1 MLLIDIEMPDMNGID
16 VVKQIGGRAPLS
28 TIFVTAYPEHAV
40 DAFELHA
47 LDYLTKPVKP
57 ERAKR
62 AMVEPSDPS
71 NVTHREDG
79 CGFTLDFYLA
89 EAKTIYL
96 ARKAC
101 CKCSLEPEVI
111 LMLDRRT
118 FLQNAA
124 KSAAL
129 AAAAARGQPAPGA
142 NRCSPIRERQH
153 SARVDRRRH
162 PGPARHL
169 LCRSGSWRQ
178 ARRRC

>member
-1 MLLIDIEMPDMNGID
+1 MGEFGNGAQTLGFLRQEPVDVLLIDIEMPDMNGID

-96 ARKAC
+96 ARR
-101 CKCSLEPEVI
+101 LVV
-111 LMLDRRT
+111 
-118 FLQNAA
+118 
-124 KSAAL
+124 
-129 AAAAARGQPAPGA
+129 
-142 NRCSPIRERQH
+142 
-153 SARVDRRRH
+153 SAR
-162 PGPARHL
+162 
-169 LCRSGSWRQ
+169 
-178 ARRRC
+178 